1 MNTKIDSTHDLLPEN
16 FDDLAR
22 EKFKEYSKTKQEHLI
37 QNEFYLFIDDFFK
50 DEKEICEELKNQEF
64 YNKNNKSNSS
74 EGLNF
79 QDFKEAFH
87 DCYLRKYQKAEQD
100 SEEEE
105 ESFGGLFG

>member
-1 MNTKIDSTHDLLPEN
+1 MNTKIDSTHDLLPAN

-22 EKFKEYSKTKQEHLI
+22 EKFKEFSKTKQEHLI

-64 YNKNNKSNSS
+64 YNMNNKSKSS

-79 QDFKEAFH
+79 QDFKEAFYE
-87 DCYLRKYQKAEQD
+87 CYLMKYHGAEKD
-100 SEEEE
+100 FEIDM
-105 ESFGGLFG
+105 GGLF